1 MHEKV
6 YVRIAGKFLLV
17 LMAICVVKHKER
29 MCSDP
34 GTPRWAPVDW
44 VSGGGEGDE
53 VAVPLIGW
61 TRYQVH
67 MHAGLEYRVPG
78 SPRWQLLLRGL
89 SSPVSRDDGHEA

>member
-1 MHEKV
+1 MSGL
-6 YVRIAGKFLLV
+6 RGNFFLCLWRFV
-17 LMAICVVKHKER
+17 LLNTRRECVVTQELLAGLR
-29 MCSDP
+29 LTGS
-34 GTPRWAPVDW
+34 REV
-44 VSGGGEGDE
+44 GEGDE